1 MAKKVKRN
9 IEVLLVGAEITSLPE
24 RKLLKTRNL
33 VCVDMIWPRAGV
45 ARKAAAR
52 ADRQGPHR
60 LARDEGLVRAH
71 DGTVSRPG
79 KLSPGEVTA

>member
-52 ADRQGPHR
+52 EAVFLKGKADFSK
-60 LARDEGLVRAH
+60 E
-71 DGTVSRPG
+71 
-79 KLSPGEVTA
+79 